1 MKKILVVVDMQ
12 NDFITGCL
20 GNDECRAVVPAVID
34 VISSGEYDH
43 VYVTM
48 DTHGENYLDTQEGS
62 KLPVVH
68 CVSGTDGWK
77 VNSDVMA
84 AVEGKYDKTD
94 ITTVTKGSF
103 GSIELGNMIKEYCGA
118 EEAEVHFVGVC
129 TGICVISNVMI
140 LKAFMPDAKVC
151 VIERACACVTKES
164 HNTAIAAMM
173 TAQVDII

>member
-12 NDFITGCL
+12 NDFLTGCL
-20 GNDECRAVVPAVID
+20 GNDGCRAAVPQVID
-34 VISSGEYDH
+34 VISSGGYDH

-48 DTHGENYLDTQEGS
+48 DTHGEDYLSTQEGS

-84 AVEGKYDKTD
+84 AVEANYDKAD

-103 GSIELGNMIKEYCGA
+103 GSIELGNMIKQYCGS
-118 EEAEVHFVGVC
+118 EDAEVDFVGVC

-140 LKAFMPDAKVC
+140 LKAYMPEAKIC

-164 HNTAIAAMM
+164 HDTAISAMR